1 MASWSLFP
9 VSTGGTCGHMAYS
22 KEHDITA
29 PPSDSQQ
36 NSGSPSPQLQGADFC
51 QQPQTP
57 GRKAQVAGETAEYL
71 MSLLQFPET
80 RSWEL

>member
-1 MASWSLFP
+1 M
-9 VSTGGTCGHMAYS
+9 STGGTCGHMAYS

-29 PPSDSQQ
+29 PPSGSQQ
-36 NSGSPSPQLQGADFC
+36 NSGSPSPQLQGANFC

-71 MSLLQFPET
+71 MSLLQFPESQ
-80 RSWEL
+80 SWEL